1 MYFDKVKPREGT
13 QRARSDFEAKT
24 LSDNLRKSMDGL
36 SGIPS
41 RGNIGAAIAATINY
55 ADVQARC
62 KEFLGNFAP
71 KDAFAH
77 GMDGPPKL
85 KYMIQLDEIFRRT
98 RKVLAVEL
106 EDIYEYG
113 LEPTSAPATSLGSTP
128 ATQTALVLLHDEIAA
143 NGRRF
148 AELFSKAA
156 DEILEEMRAL
166 HGNALDLDP
175 NDPVL
180 LLMETR
186 RQREES
192 HRAIQASAENIP
204 GGSSEQNP
212 NNPAGPG
219 ADPRNIVPAVMT
231 RTYETLLI
239 PRPSEKT
246 VPLRDVR
253 GEHVGRLITVSGI
266 VTRVTEVKPRV
277 AAAAYHCRDCG
288 YEIYQEVN
296 GRDFM
301 PITSC
306 PSPEHQGR
314 GKSAGHIVPY
324 YRGHKYVKYQEL
336 KLQEQSDQVP
346 IGSIPRSLSVKLNGE
361 MTRTCTAGDS
371 VTISGIFLPQ
381 PFTGFKALK
390 AGFLADTYL
399 EATHVAQMRKSYAEQ
414 YISQEMRQELES
426 IRRDP
431 EVYDRL
437 ARSIAP
443 EIFGSVDVKKALL
456 LLLLGAPPKRLPDG
470 MRLRGDLHVCLM
482 GDPGVA
488 KSQLLKHITK
498 VAPRAVYTTGK
509 GSSGVGLTAAVMR
522 DGVTNE
528 LMLEGGALVLADM
541 GIACIDEFD
550 KMNETDR
557 TAIHEV
563 MEQQTVSIAK
573 AGITTSLNARASVL
587 AAANP
592 AYGRYNKNKTP
603 AENINLPAALLS
615 RFDLLFLLL
624 DTPKSDQDLAL
635 ARHVTHVHRTGV
647 HPPLGFEVV
656 DSKLIRAHIADARKV
671 SPVIPADGS
680 LTEYLI
686 DNYVAM
692 RAKETADGTNAK
704 GYVSPRVLLSVL
716 RLGQALARLRLA
728 KVVEKDDI
736 DEAIRLME
744 ASKESLENRHD
755 EEEDDDFD
763 FSSGN
768 TLGMGRGDNDAVSRS
783 WKLYSLISESMQKEN
798 RTALDIETAEELCD
812 RAGYSRD
819 ELMNTIDEYESL
831 DIWAYDTEANRILMV

>member
-1 MYFDKVKPREGT
+1 
-13 QRARSDFEAKT
+13 
-24 LSDNLRKSMDGL
+24 MDGL
-36 SGIPS
+36 GGLPS
-41 RGNIGAAIAATINY
+41 RGTTGAATSATINY
-55 ADVQARC
+55 SDVQARC
-62 KEFLGNFAP
+62 KEFLSNFAP
-71 KDAFAH
+71 QDAFAP
-77 GMDGPPKL
+77 GVDGPPKL
-85 KYMIQLDEIFRRT
+85 KYMIQLDEVFRRT
-98 RKVLAVEL
+98 RKTLQIEL
-106 EDIYEYG
+106 EDVYEYG
-113 LEPTSAPATSLGSTP
+113 LEPSTAPVASVGSTP
-128 ATQTALVLLHDEIAA
+128 ATQTALVLLHNEIAA
-143 NGRRF
+143 NARRF
-148 AELFSKAA
+148 VDLFSKAA
-156 DEILEEMRAL
+156 DEILEEMREQ
-166 HGNALDLDP
+166 HGNVLDLDP

-192 HRAIQASAENIP
+192 HRAVQAAAENIP
-204 GGSSEQNP
+204 GGASQQNP

-219 ADPRNIVPAVMT
+219 ADPQNIIPAVMT

-239 PRPSEKT
+239 PRPADKT
-246 VPLRDVR
+246 VPLRNVR
-253 GEHVGRLITVSGI
+253 AEHIGHLITVSGI

-301 PITSC
+301 PVTTC

-314 GKSAGHIVPY
+314 GRSAGHIVPY

-336 KLQEQSDQVP
+336 KLQEHADQVP
-346 IGSIPRSLSVKLNGE
+346 VGSIPRSLSVKLNGE

-371 VTISGIFLPQ
+371 VTVSGIFLPQ
-381 PFTGFKALK
+381 PFTGFKAMK
-390 AGFLADTYL
+390 SGFLADTYL
-399 EATHVAQMRKSYAEQ
+399 EATDVSQLRKSYAEQ
-414 YISQEMRQELES
+414 NITSEMRQELES
-426 IRRDP
+426 IKRDP
-431 EVYDRL
+431 DVYDRL

-443 EIFGSVDVKKALL
+443 EIFGNVDVKKALL
-456 LLLLGAPPKRLPDG
+456 LLLLGAPPKQLPDG
-470 MRLRGDLHVCLM
+470 MRLRGDLHICLM

-592 AYGRYNKNKTP
+592 AYGRYNRSRSP

-624 DTPKSDQDLAL
+624 DAPKGEQDLEL

-656 DSKLIRAHIADARKV
+656 DSRLIRAHIADARRV
-671 SPVIPADGS
+671 TPVIPSDGR

-692 RAKETADGTNAK
+692 RAKETADGSNAA

-728 KVVEKDDI
+728 GAVEKADI

-744 ASKESLENRHD
+744 ASKESLVKHD
-755 EEEDDDFD
+755 HGEDEDDFE
-763 FSSGN
+763 FSDDHPLSLHRGN
-768 TLGMGRGDNDAVSRS
+768 RESVSRS
-783 WKLYSLISESMQKEN
+783 WRLYSLISEFMQTEN
-798 RTALDIETAEELCD
+798 RTAVDIETAEEICD
-812 RAGYSRD
+812 KNGFTRD
-819 ELMNTIDEYESL
+819 ELMQTIDEYESL
-831 DIWAYDTEANRILMV
+831 DIWAYDSEENRILIV